1 MLGDWL
7 NRRAADLRRRP
18 VDLMKWEIS
27 MQRTLDSRLSHRI
40 RLILCGTTAL
50 LAASHA
56 ATVSADTAA
65 ADTASDTLEEVTVTA
80 QRRVENARDVPIS
93 LTVFNSLEIEQ
104 QNFQGVD
111 SYFAQTPNV
120 SFTSDGT
127 RDRKELALRGIS
139 DQLSPDN
146 NIKEG
151 SFGFYID
158 EFNVAQ
164 GTSNPEIVDIDRIEV
179 LRGPQGTYFG
189 RNAVGGAI
197 NITTKQP
204 TNDFFAEA
212 SAQYSSFNTVDSHL
226 ILNLPLIDNVLAVRI
241 VGQDETSDGNIK
253 NINPIGGGN
262 NSKYTYGKII
272 VRYTPNDRLTIDT
285 TGTATKED
293 DGMRNGVPSGVLGD
307 FSSELFGGPPYNGKA
322 IPDGVGFYPNN
333 TSEVNFNR
341 PQDDGT
347 RLNYVSNRIK
357 YNADNFTVTNVVGY
371 LYSNE
376 FEGGDIDGSSLDL
389 FYENESIKRTS
400 LSEELRIQ
408 SIPGHTVDWTGGL
421 YYGHDS
427 GHTTQYTFAGADGG
441 LLFGVPN
448 GYELTSSL
456 GASSDLSSAI
466 FGEAVWH
473 IDPRLSLTVGARY
486 THETVN
492 NDGYNTSGAL
502 SLNYVNGTA
511 NFNNVSPR
519 LSLLYLLSDQANLY
533 ATISRGFKAG
543 GVEAQP
549 TLNGGNQVY
558 KPEILTNYEVGMKS
572 ESADKRWRLDADV
585 FFMVWKDIQADYS
598 VGELDAASGSV
609 DFITGVA
616 NAASARSYGFETEFT
631 ALIVP
636 GLTAGAGAGY
646 DRAYY
651 VNYNDAETGTG
662 TQGNL
667 SGATLPNA
675 PMWTLHAD
683 TEYTHKL
690 TAETS
695 GFTRLE
701 WYYKGGI
708 VPDQNS
714 EFHTGYPWDVPAY
727 NVWNLRAGINR
738 DTWSVTA
745 FVENLLD
752 KQYYTNAYEKAFVT
766 GMFIEPSYRNI
777 GVRLTVRTK

>member
-1 MLGDWL
+1 MNRAL
-7 NRRAADLRRRP
+7 N
-18 VDLMKWEIS
+18 
-27 MQRTLDSRLSHRI
+27 SRLNVCI
-40 RLILCGTTAL
+40 RLILCGATGFWTGS
-50 LAASHA
+50 LAAA
-56 ATVSADTAA
+56 APPTADTAS
-65 ADTASDTLEEVTVTA
+65 ASDTLEEVTVTA
-80 QRRVENARDVPIS
+80 QRREENARDVPIS
-93 LTVFNSLEIEQ
+93 LTVFNGTEIEQ
-104 QNFQGVD
+104 QNFQGVE
-111 SYFAQTPNV
+111 SYFSQTPNV
-120 SFTSDGT
+120 SFTSEGT

-164 GTSNPEIVDIDRIEV
+164 ATSNPEIVDIDRIEV

-189 RNAVGGAI
+189 RNSVGGAI
-197 NITTKQP
+197 NITTNQP
-204 TNDFFAEA
+204 TNEFFAEA
-212 SAQYSSFNTVDSHL
+212 SAQYSSFNTVDSHI
-226 ILNLPLIDNVLAVRI
+226 ILNLPVIDNVLAVRI
-241 VGQDETSDGNIK
+241 VARDETSDGNIK

-272 VRYTPNDRLTIDT
+272 VRFTPTQDLTIDT
-285 TGTATKED
+285 TATATKED
-293 DGMRNGVPSGVLGD
+293 VGMRNGVPSGVLGD
-307 FSSELFGGPPYNGKA
+307 FSANDLYGGAPFNGKA

-347 RLNYVSNRIK
+347 RFNSVSNRIK
-357 YNADNFTVTNVVGY
+357 YNADSFTVTNVVGY

-376 FEGGDIDGSSLDL
+376 YEGGDIDGSSLDL
-389 FYENESIKRTS
+389 FYEQESIKRTS

-408 SIPGHTVDWTGGL
+408 SVPGHVVDWTGGFF
-421 YYGHDS
+421 YGHDS
-427 GHTTQYTFAGADGG
+427 GHTTQYTFAGVDGG
-441 LLFGVPN
+441 KLFGVPN
-448 GYELTSSL
+448 GTELTSSL
-456 GASSDLSSAI
+456 GASSDLSTAV

-473 IDPRLSLTVGARY
+473 IDPVLALTVGARY
-486 THETVN
+486 THETVS
-492 NDGYNTSGAL
+492 NDGYNTSGDL
-502 SLNYVNGTA
+502 SLNYVNGSA
-511 NFNNVSPR
+511 SFNNFSPR
-519 LSLLYLLSDQANLY
+519 LSLLYLMTPQTNLY

-543 GVEAQP
+543 GVEAQA
-549 TLNGGNQVY
+549 TTAGGNQIY
-558 KPEILTNYEVGMKS
+558 KPETLTNYEIGMKS

-585 FFMVWKDIQADYS
+585 FYMDWKDIQADYAI
-598 VGELDAASGSV
+598 GERNPISGSV
-609 DFITGVA
+609 DFIIGVA

-631 ALIVP
+631 ALVLP

-651 VNYNDAETGTG
+651 VDYTDAQTPLN
-662 TQGNL
+662 TQANL

-675 PMWTLHAD
+675 PKWTLHAD
-683 TEYTHKL
+683 SQYTHNI
-690 TAETS
+690 TADVS

-714 EFHTGYPWDVPAY
+714 EFHTGFPWDVPGY
-727 NVWNLRAGINR
+727 NVWNLRAGITR
-738 DTWSVTA
+738 ETWSVTA

-752 KQYYTNAYEKAFVT
+752 KKYYTNAYEKAFVT
-766 GMFIEPSYRNI
+766 GMFLEPSYRNF

>member
-1 MLGDWL
+1 MTHTR
-7 NRRAADLRRRP
+7 N
-18 VDLMKWEIS
+18 
-27 MQRTLDSRLSHRI
+27 SRLRNRI
-40 RLILCGTTAL
+40 RLILCGTTAVF
-50 LAASHA
+50 AASYA
-56 ATVSADTAA
+56 AGVIAEDTAKDA
-65 ADTASDTLEEVTVTA
+65 GAEALDEITVTA
-80 QRRVENARDVPIS
+80 QRREENARDVPIS
-93 LTVFNSLEIEQ
+93 LTVFTAAAIEQ
-104 QNFQGVD
+104 QNFQGVEN
-111 SYFAQTPNV
+111 YFSQTPNV
-120 SFTSDGT
+120 SFTSEGT
-127 RDRKELALRGIS
+127 RDRKELALRGVS

-164 GTSNPEIVDIDRIEV
+164 ATSNPEIVDIDRIEV

-204 TNDFFAEA
+204 TNEFFAEA
-212 SAQYSSFNTVDSHL
+212 SAQYSSFNTVDSHV

-241 VGQDETSDGNIK
+241 VGRDETSDGNIK
-253 NINPIGGGN
+253 NINQIGGGN

-272 VRYTPNDRLTIDT
+272 VRFTPNDRLTIDT

-293 DGMRNGVPSGVLGD
+293 VGMRNGVPSGVLGD
-307 FSSELFGGPPYNGKA
+307 FSANDLFGGPPYNGKA

-347 RLNYVSNRIK
+347 RFNYVSNRIK
-357 YNADNFTVTNVVGY
+357 YNADSFTVTNVVGY

-376 FEGGDIDGSSLDL
+376 YEGGDIDGSSLDL

-408 SIPGHTVDWTGGL
+408 SVPGHTVDWTGGL
-421 YYGHDS
+421 FYGHDS
-427 GHTTQYTFAGADGG
+427 GHSTQYTFAGSDGG

-448 GYELTSSL
+448 GTELTSSL
-456 GASSDLSSAI
+456 GASSDLSTAV
-466 FGEAVWH
+466 FGEAIWH
-473 IDPRLSLTVGARY
+473 IDPSVSLTVGARY
-486 THETVN
+486 THETVS
-492 NDGYNTSGAL
+492 NDGFNTSGDL

-511 NFNNVSPR
+511 SFNNFSPR
-519 LSLLYLLSDQANLY
+519 LSVLYLLSDQTNLY

-549 TLNGGNQVY
+549 TTSGGNQVY
-558 KPEILTNYEVGMKS
+558 KPETLTNYELGVKS

-585 FFMVWKDIQADYS
+585 FYMDWKDIQADYS
-598 VGELDAASGSV
+598 IGERNATSGSV

-631 ALIVP
+631 AVVVQ

-651 VNYNDAETGTG
+651 VNYTDAETGVG
-662 TQGNL
+662 TQADL

-675 PMWTLHAD
+675 PKWTLHAD
-683 TEYTHKL
+683 SQYTRKL
-690 TAETS
+690 SADTS
-695 GFTRLE
+695 GFARLE

-714 EFHTGYPWDVPAY
+714 EFHTGFPWDVPAY
-727 NVWNLRAGINR
+727 DVWNLRAGINR

-745 FVENLLD
+745 FCENCLD
-752 KQYYTNAYEKAFVT
+752 KKYYTNAYEKAFVT
-766 GMFIEPSYRNI
+766 GMFLEPSYRNI

>member
-1 MLGDWL
+1 
-7 NRRAADLRRRP
+7 
-18 VDLMKWEIS
+18 MKHA
-27 MQRTLDSRLSHRI
+27 LDSSLRACIKR
-40 RLILCGTTAL
+40 ILCGSAAI

-56 ATVSADTAA
+56 TGAIADTAA
-65 ADTASDTLEEVTVTA
+65 ADTAADTLDEVTVTA
-80 QRRVENARDVPIS
+80 QRREENARDVPIS
-93 LTVFNSLEIEQ
+93 LTVFNATQIEQ
-104 QNFQGVD
+104 QNFQGVEN
-111 SYFAQTPNV
+111 YFAQTPNV
-120 SFTSDGT
+120 SFTSEGT

-164 GTSNPEIVDIDRIEV
+164 ATSNPEIVDIDRIEV

-189 RNAVGGAI
+189 RNSVGGAI

-212 SAQYSSFNTVDSHL
+212 SVQYSSFNTVDSHI
-226 ILNLPLIDNVLAVRI
+226 ILNLPLIDNLLAVRI
-241 VGQDETSDGNIK
+241 VAQDETSDGNIK

-293 DGMRNGVPSGVLGD
+293 VGMRNGVPSGVLGD
-307 FSSELFGGPPYNGKA
+307 FSATDLFGGPPYNGKA
-322 IPDGVGFYPNN
+322 IPDGVGFFPNN

-347 RLNYVSNRIK
+347 RFNYVSNRIK
-357 YNADNFTVTNVVGY
+357 YNADAFSITNVVGY

-376 FEGGDIDGSSLDL
+376 YEGGDIDGSSLDF

-400 LSEELRIQ
+400 LSEEFRVQ
-408 SIPGHTVDWTGGL
+408 SVPGHAIDWTGGL

-427 GHTTQYTFAGADGG
+427 GHATQYTFAGSDGAA
-441 LLFGVPN
+441 LFGVPD
-448 GYELTSSL
+448 GFELTSSL
-456 GASSDLSSAI
+456 GASSDLSTAI

-473 IDPRLSLTVGARY
+473 IDPRVSLTVGARY

-492 NDGYNTSGAL
+492 NDGYNTSGDL
-502 SLNYVNGTA
+502 SLNYVNGSA
-511 NFNNVSPR
+511 SFNNFSPR
-519 LSLLYLLSDQANLY
+519 VSLLYLASDQVNLY

-543 GVEAQP
+543 GVEAQA
-549 TLNGGNQVY
+549 TTAGGNQIY
-558 KPEILTNYEVGMKS
+558 KPETLTNYEVGMKS
-572 ESADKRWRLDADV
+572 ESADKRLRWDADV
-585 FFMVWKDIQADYS
+585 FYMDWKDIQADYS
-598 VGELDAASGSV
+598 IGERNAQSGSV

-616 NAASARSYGFETEFT
+616 NAAAARSYGFETEAT
-631 ALIVP
+631 ALVVP
-636 GLTAGAGAGY
+636 GFEVGAGAGY

-651 VNYNDAETGTG
+651 VDYPDAETGIG
-662 TQGNL
+662 TQASL

-675 PMWTLHAD
+675 PLWTLHAD
-683 TEYTHKL
+683 GQYTHKL
-690 TAETS
+690 TADTS
-695 GFTRLE
+695 GFARLE
-701 WYYKGGI
+701 WNYKGGI

-714 EFHTGYPWDVPAY
+714 EFHTGFPWDVPAY
-727 NVWNLRAGINR
+727 NVWNLRAGVTR

-752 KQYYTNAYEKAFVT
+752 KTYYTNAYEKAFLT

-777 GVRLTVRTK
+777 GVRVTVRTK